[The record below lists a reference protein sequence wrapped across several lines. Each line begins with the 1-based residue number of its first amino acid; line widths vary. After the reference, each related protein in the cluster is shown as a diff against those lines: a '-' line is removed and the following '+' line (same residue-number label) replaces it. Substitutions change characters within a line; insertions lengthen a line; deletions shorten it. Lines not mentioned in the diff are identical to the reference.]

1 MLVAAPSEIKSLS
14 KISIAQTESIFP
26 RIGAIDPLA
35 NLEFNEA
42 GGATIVTKRAPSL
55 AFISNQG
62 GGNTNL
68 ETFALKSPIISE
80 YRLESGLSGMY
91 L

>member
-1 MLVAAPSEIKSLS
+1 MVVDEPRDIKSLS
-14 KISIAQTESIFP
+14 KTSIAQTESIFP
-26 RIGAIDPLA
+26 RIGAIDPWA

-62 GGNTNL
+62 GGNTNF
-68 ETFALKSPIISE
+68 ETFALRSPITSE
-80 YRLESGLSGMY
+80 YLLESGLSGMY